1 MVDHGL
7 EFNDKLPIE
16 FIDEI
21 LDDDFFNQFSKTT
34 ALKYTFFE
42 KRDQK
47 LEGPYDK
54 EEIVKFLKKVIQSKD
69 WTKEC

>member
-7 EFNDKLPIE
+7 EYNDKLPIE
-16 FIDEI
+16 FTDEI

-47 LEGPYDK
+47 LEEPYDK
-54 EEIVKFLKKVIQSKD
+54 EEIVKLLKKVI
-69 WTKEC
+69 